1 MANRQSEN
9 LDNGTSLADSG
20 FDLIRDIVNPVPGLD
35 LDINIPNPGKMTSY
49 ESPSYECATRGLR
62 GDLRNDLRDDLRD
75 DLRGDLRNDLR
86 GDLRNDLRGDLRND
100 QSVSRIPWMA
110 ICALALVLLLAT
122 RSSA

>member
-75 DLRGDLRNDLR
+75 DLRGDLRND
-86 GDLRNDLRGDLRND
+86 

>member
-62 GDLRNDLRDDLRD
+62 GDLRND
-75 DLRGDLRNDLR
+75 
-86 GDLRNDLRGDLRND
+86 

>member
-20 FDLIRDIVNPVPGLD
+20 FDLIRDVVNPVPGLD

-62 GDLRNDLRDDLRD
+62 GGLLGGLRRNLQ
-75 DLRGDLRNDLR
+75 GDL
-86 GDLRNDLRGDLRND
+86 DLRND

-110 ICALALVLLLAT
+110 ICALALVMLLAT

>member
-20 FDLIRDIVNPVPGLD
+20 FDLILDVVNPVPGLD

-62 GDLRNDLRDDLRD
+62 GGLRGNLRGNLRNDLRNDL
-75 DLRGDLRNDLR
+75 
-86 GDLRNDLRGDLRND
+86 D

-110 ICALALVLLLAT
+110 ICALALVMLLAT

>member
-62 GDLRNDLRDDLRD
+62 GDLRGNLRG

-86 GDLRNDLRGDLRND
+86 NDLRGD

-110 ICALALVLLLAT
+110 ICALALVMLLAT

>member
-62 GDLRNDLRDDLRD
+62 GDLRGN
-75 DLRGDLRNDLR
+75 LRGDLRNDLR
-86 GDLRNDLRGDLRND
+86 GD

-110 ICALALVLLLAT
+110 ICALALVMLLAT

>member
-20 FDLIRDIVNPVPGLD
+20 FDIIQDVVNPVPGLD

-49 ESPSYECATRGLR
+49 ESPSYECATRGLQGDLR
-62 GDLRNDLRDDLRD
+62 RDLRRDLRNDLR
-75 DLRGDLRNDLR
+75 NDL
-86 GDLRNDLRGDLRND
+86 D

-110 ICALALVLLLAT
+110 ICALAVVMLLAT

>member
-20 FDLIRDIVNPVPGLD
+20 FDIIQDVVNPVPGLD

-62 GDLRNDLRDDLRD
+62 GDLRS
-75 DLRGDLRNDLR
+75 DLRNDLR
-86 GDLRNDLRGDLRND
+86 NDLRIDLRNDLD

-110 ICALALVLLLAT
+110 ICALAVVMLLAT